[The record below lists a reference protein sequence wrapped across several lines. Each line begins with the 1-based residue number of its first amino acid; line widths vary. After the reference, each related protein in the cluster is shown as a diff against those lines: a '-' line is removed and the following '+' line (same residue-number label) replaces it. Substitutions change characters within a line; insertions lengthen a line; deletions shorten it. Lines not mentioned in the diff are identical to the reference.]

1 MKDKKKTILVIA
13 LVAGAIIIISGI
25 GIYFGYHTWDEATCS
40 KPKTCSICGKTEGK
54 HWGINGETQHVRNH
68 KSVLYVIKQRA
79 RS

>member
-13 LVAGAIIIISGI
+13 LVAGAIIIILGI

-40 KPKTCSICGKTEGK
+40 KSKTCSICGKTEGD
-54 HWGINGETQHVRNH
+54 IDGEMQHVRNH
-68 KSVLYVIKQRA
+68 KSVPYVIRQRA